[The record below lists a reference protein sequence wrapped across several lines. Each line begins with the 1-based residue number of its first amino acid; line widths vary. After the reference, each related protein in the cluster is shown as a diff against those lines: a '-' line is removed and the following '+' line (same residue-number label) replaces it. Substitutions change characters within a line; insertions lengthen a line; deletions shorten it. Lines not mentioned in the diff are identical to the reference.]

1 MADKE
6 NILVVDDEP
15 SIRKYLQTLLEVD
28 GYGVEAVSSGKEAL
42 ERIGTGERPDYIVL
56 DVLMPEM
63 DGLETLR
70 QLMQIDRTLNVIML
84 SCSNEVTTVV
94 EAIRIGALDY
104 LTKPFE
110 KPELDAA
117 FLKCR
122 QKKELRSENK
132 SLREYCEA
140 LTEDLSFLAA
150 SPQML
155 KIRQQVLQIAP
166 VDVPVFISGESGV
179 GKEVIA
185 RMIHLRSTRRVQP
198 FIKVNCAALPG
209 ELLESELF
217 GYEQGAFTG
226 AVRAKP
232 GKFELANKGTIFLD
246 EIAEMSPHLQAK
258 LLHVLQDG
266 QFSRLGARAV
276 VNVDVRVLAA
286 TNVDVKDA
294 MRSGRFREDLYYR
307 LNVLS
312 IHIPPLRERT
322 TEIPLLF
329 RHFLAKYSEKYAKPA
344 FARSGAALPVAR
356 QFARTRELREALR
369 DFGRRRRQFPR
380 TPGNDRPATSH
391 RSARRNSSAKGTGT
405 EGPGSRIERR
415 SGDGSHRR
423 RTRENELVPQRR
435 GAHVGYQL
443 QGAAV
448 QNAAIQSRFWTW
460 RAFGGGESCARSSR
474 KGSDGERIG
483 SERFSSCDSRIVV
496 PSTQIDE
503 INKRLPSPG

>member
-1 MADKE
+1 MMADKE

-28 GYGVEAVSSGKEAL
+28 GFGVEAVASGKEAL

-344 FARSGAALPVAR
+344 PDPSKHLLEAALRYPWPGNLRELENFVKRYVILEDDEGSFRELLEMTGQQHRTAPREEAPPQKEQGLKALVRGLKDEAEMEAIADALEKTNWCRKDAAKMLGISYKALLYKMR
-356 QFARTRELREALR
+356 QFNLDSGRGARTAAAKAAREAAAKEATAKESEAK
-369 DFGRRRRQFPR
+369 DSAQKESA
-380 TPGNDRPATSH
+380 PAI
-391 RSARRNSSAKGTGT
+391 R
-405 EGPGSRIERR
+405 GS
-415 SGDGSHRR
+415 
-423 RTRENELVPQRR
+423 
-435 GAHVGYQL
+435 
-443 QGAAV
+443 
-448 QNAAIQSRFWTW
+448 
-460 RAFGGGESCARSSR
+460 
-474 KGSDGERIG
+474 
-483 SERFSSCDSRIVV
+483 
-496 PSTQIDE
+496 
-503 INKRLPSPG
+503 

>member
-6 NILVVDDEP
+6 SILIVDDEP

-28 GYGVEAVSSGKEAL
+28 GYNVGAVSSGKEAL
-42 ERIGTGERPDYIVL
+42 ERIGGGERPDYIVL

-70 QLMQIDRTLNVIML
+70 QLMQVDRSLNVIML

-344 FARSGAALPVAR
+344 PDPSKHLLEAALRYPWPGNLRELENFVKRYVILEDDEGSFRELLEMTGQQHRTAPREEAPPQKEQGLKALVRGLKDEAEMEAIADALEKTNWCRKDAAKMLGISYKALLYKMRQFNLDSGRGARSAAAK
-356 QFARTRELREALR
+356 AAREAAAKDATAKELEAK
-369 DFGRRRRQFPR
+369 DAA
-380 TPGNDRPATSH
+380 TKESAPAI
-391 RSARRNSSAKGTGT
+391 R
-405 EGPGSRIERR
+405 GS
-415 SGDGSHRR
+415 
-423 RTRENELVPQRR
+423 
-435 GAHVGYQL
+435 
-443 QGAAV
+443 
-448 QNAAIQSRFWTW
+448 
-460 RAFGGGESCARSSR
+460 
-474 KGSDGERIG
+474 
-483 SERFSSCDSRIVV
+483 
-496 PSTQIDE
+496 
-503 INKRLPSPG
+503 

>member
-1 MADKE
+1 MSEKE
-6 NILVVDDEP
+6 TILVVDDEP

-28 GYGVEAVSSGKEAL
+28 GFAVETATSGKEAL
-42 ERIGTGERPDYIVL
+42 EKIGAGERPDFVIL

-70 QLMQIDRTLNVIML
+70 QLMQVDRTLNVIML

-122 QKKELRSENK
+122 QKQQLRSENK

-155 KIRQQVLQIAP
+155 KIRQQILQIAP
-166 VDVPVFISGESGV
+166 VDVPIFISGESGV
-179 GKEVIA
+179 GKEVVA

-232 GKFELANKGTIFLD
+232 GKFEMANKGTIFLD

-322 TEIPLLF
+322 SEIPLLF
-329 RHFLAKYSEKYAKPA
+329 HHFLAKYSEKYGKPA
-344 FARSGAALPVAR
+344 PDPSKHLLEAALRYPWPGNLRELENFVKRYVILEDDEGSFRELLEMTGQQHRTAPREETPAPKEQGLKALVRGLKDEAEMEAIADALEKTNWCRKDAARMLGISYKALLYKMRQFNLDSGRGARSAAAKAAR
-356 QFARTRELREALR
+356 DAAAKEA
-369 DFGRRRRQFPR
+369 QAKQAAAKESV
-380 TPGNDRPATSH
+380 PAI
-391 RSARRNSSAKGTGT
+391 R
-405 EGPGSRIERR
+405 GS
-415 SGDGSHRR
+415 
-423 RTRENELVPQRR
+423 
-435 GAHVGYQL
+435 
-443 QGAAV
+443 
-448 QNAAIQSRFWTW
+448 
-460 RAFGGGESCARSSR
+460 
-474 KGSDGERIG
+474 
-483 SERFSSCDSRIVV
+483 
-496 PSTQIDE
+496 
-503 INKRLPSPG
+503 

>member
-1 MADKE
+1 MAQKE
-6 NILVVDDEP
+6 KILIVDDEP

-28 GYGVEAVSSGKEAL
+28 GFDVHAVSSGKEAL
-42 ERIGTGERPDYIVL
+42 ARVGEGERPDFIIL
-56 DVLMPEM
+56 DVLMPEI

-70 QLMQIDRTLNVIML
+70 QLMQMDRSLNILML

-94 EAIRIGALDY
+94 EAIRLGALDY

-122 QKKELRSENK
+122 QKKELRTENQA
-132 SLREYCEA
+132 LREYCEA
-140 LTEDLSFLAA
+140 LTEDISFLAA

-155 KIRQQVLQIAP
+155 KIRQQILQIAP
-166 VDVPVFISGESGV
+166 VDVPVFLSGESGV

-185 RMIHLRSTRRVQP
+185 RMVHLRSLRRQQA

-232 GKFELANKGTIFLD
+232 GKFELAHKGTIFLD

-266 QFSRLGARAV
+266 QYSRLGARAV

-286 TNVDVKDA
+286 TNMDVKEA
-294 MRSGRFREDLYYR
+294 MKSGRFREDLYYR

-322 TEIPLLF
+322 AEIPLLF
-329 RHFLAKYSEKYAKPA
+329 RHFLAKYSEKYQKSAPEPSKHLLE
-344 FARSGAALPVAR
+344 AALRYAWPGNL
-356 QFARTRELREALR
+356 RELENFVKRYVILEDDEGSFRELLEMTGQQQRVVPREEAAAPKEQGLKALVRGLKDEAEMEAIADALEKTNWCRKDAARMLGISYKALLYKMRAFNLDSGRGSRSAAAREAAKAAAAAKEKEAAKE
-369 DFGRRRRQFPR
+369 DA
-380 TPGNDRPATSH
+380 PAVV
-391 RSARRNSSAKGTGT
+391 R
-405 EGPGSRIERR
+405 GS
-415 SGDGSHRR
+415 
-423 RTRENELVPQRR
+423 
-435 GAHVGYQL
+435 
-443 QGAAV
+443 
-448 QNAAIQSRFWTW
+448 
-460 RAFGGGESCARSSR
+460 
-474 KGSDGERIG
+474 
-483 SERFSSCDSRIVV
+483 
-496 PSTQIDE
+496 
-503 INKRLPSPG
+503 